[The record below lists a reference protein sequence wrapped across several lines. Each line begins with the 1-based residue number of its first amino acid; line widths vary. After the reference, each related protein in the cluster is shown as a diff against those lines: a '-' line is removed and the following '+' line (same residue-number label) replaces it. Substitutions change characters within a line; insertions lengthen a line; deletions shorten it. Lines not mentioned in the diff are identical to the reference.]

1 MESQR
6 KSCYVCWR
14 LCREYLQS
22 KKIDDIDIA
31 TIFTPD
37 ELKKLHNSK
46 FKIIETG
53 LEHGSVTIVLD
64 NKKFE
69 LTTLRKD
76 IKTDG
81 RHAEIEN

>member
-1 MESQR
+1 MR
-6 KSCYVCWR
+6 N
-14 LCREYLQS
+14 YLQS

-37 ELKKLHNSK
+37 IKKKLHNSK

-81 RHAEIEN
+81 RHAEIENIDDWRKTPKGEILQ